1 MSPLEQKLQQEV
13 IKNCQHIET
22 VYGCKMTRLVQ
33 TIERFG
39 IVKTAREIFRKR
51 RTSDNFNRLVELGQT
66 KLTMEAVIV
75 KGEYAQLFTDEEVN
89 LCYELLCENGYY

>member
-1 MSPLEQKLQQEV
+1 MFKRLNDSALLK
-13 IKNCQHIET
+13 QHAKFFESAE
-22 VYGCKMTRLVQ
+22 L
-33 TIERFG
+33 
-39 IVKTAREIFRKR
+39 
-51 RTSDNFNRLVELGQT
+51 DNFNRLVELGQM